1 MTRPSRALCIAAL
14 GVVTMMLVTGCP
26 PTVSPSPASPGPP
39 ATEPLDPAP
48 ASSLHGIHKIR
59 HVIVIVQEN
68 RSFDSYFGTYPGAD
82 GIPMKHGVPTT
93 CSWDPLPN
101 RCLGPYYDTNTINSG
116 GPHNVGNEQV
126 DVNGGRMNGF
136 VGQAV
141 RAHTR
146 KCGKAVLDPSC
157 TINVRRPGVRG

>member
-14 GVVTMMLVTGCP
+14 GVVTMMLVTGCAT
-26 PTVSPSPASPGPP
+26 TVSASSTSQGPP
-39 ATEPLDPAP
+39 ATEPLDTAP

-93 CSWDPLPN
+93 CSWNPVAHQCQ
-101 RCLGPYYDTNTINSG
+101 RPYYDTSPINSG
-116 GPHNVGNEQV
+116 GPHNVVNSRA
-126 DVNGGRMNGF
+126 DINGGSMNGF

-141 RAHTR
+141 GAHTAT
-146 KCGKAVLDPSC
+146 C
-157 TINVRRPGVRG
+157 